1 MNSGRRWTLGLLT
14 GLFAAFLP
22 AVASAQAVDL
32 KRVLP
37 EPTPPLCPSAPPVSV
52 SPSPADRAEADRL
65 LARATELTLLG
76 DTDSAVGLL
85 RQAEQLNPASPDVAY
100 RLAAAERELGR
111 GSEAVVYYCRYL
123 TLSPGAEDGDEVREL
138 VSQLTPPAPPLYDRE
153 AASRFHDGVSAWD
166 SGNGSQAFDAFV
178 DAVQMAPEL
187 PEAVYNRAL
196 VAAYQN
202 RDDQAAADLRRYLD
216 LRPGA
221 ADRNL
226 VEEWIGYL
234 TSPVEVMNA
243 NQVLAGGLA
252 VPGLGQVM
260 TGSRG
265 PGFAMM
271 GAGVGAL
278 GAGLLIKTIEV
289 QCLGIPT
296 GDVCPPDQIK
306 AETESRDFLVPGLIA
321 YGGLSVVGAVLAYR
335 RTKSNNEFMAGARRF
350 EPRPGNDDRFEV
362 EGPVLQA
369 SSKRV
374 GIQWIRVT
382 F

>member
-1 MNSGRRWTLGLLT
+1 MITGRRWRPGLWAGLLAAMVPSVGT
-14 GLFAAFLP
+14 G
-22 AVASAQAVDL
+22 QAVDL

-76 DTDSAVGLL
+76 DAGAAVGLL

-100 RLAAAERELGR
+100 RLGAAERDLGQ
-111 GSEAVVYYCRYL
+111 GSNAIVYYCRYL

-138 VSQLTPPAPPLYDRE
+138 VSQLTPPAAPLYDE
-153 AASRFHDGVSAWD
+153 AAAERFHDGVSAWD
-166 SGNGSQAFDAFV
+166 GGNATRAYDAFV

-187 PEAVYNRAL
+187 PEAVYNRGL
-196 VAAYQN
+196 VAAYQD
-202 RDDQAAADLRRYLD
+202 RDDQAAADLRRYLT

-243 NQVLAGGLA
+243 TQVLAGGLV

-260 TGSRG
+260 TGSRV

-271 GAGVGAL
+271 GAGVGAAA
-278 GAGLLIKTIEV
+278 AGLLVKTIEV

-296 GDVCPPDQIK
+296 GGECPPDQIK
-306 AETESRDFLVPGLIA
+306 SETESRDFLVPGLIA
-321 YGGLSVVGAVLAYR
+321 YGGISIVGAILAFR
-335 RTKSNNEFMAGARRF
+335 RTKSNNAFMAGARRF
-350 EPRPGNDDRFEV
+350 EPRPGGDRGFEL
-362 EGPVLQA
+362 EGPALEA
-369 SSKRV
+369 SGERV
-374 GIQWIRVT
+374 GIRWIRVT